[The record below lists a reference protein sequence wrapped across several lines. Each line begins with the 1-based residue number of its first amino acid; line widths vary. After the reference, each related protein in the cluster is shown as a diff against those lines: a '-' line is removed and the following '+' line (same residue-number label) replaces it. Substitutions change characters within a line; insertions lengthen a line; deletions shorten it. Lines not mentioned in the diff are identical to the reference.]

1 MTSSSLPPLA
11 QQPLHLFLLLDC
23 SGSMAADGKIQA
35 LNAAIREA
43 LPHLGEVNESN
54 PHAAL
59 LLRAIAFSS
68 DAAWHVE
75 APTPVEQVV
84 WRSVTAGG
92 YTDLGAAIDLVTPC
106 LSTPPMPANALPPAI
121 VLVSDGMPTDDF
133 EASLDALLSTE
144 WGAQSMRAAVAI
156 GRDADRETLSRFM
169 GGGAPL
175 AASNPEQLATA
186 LRWAT
191 TRASVLA
198 STLADWAEARTDFG
212 PRAVDGDVT
221 EVVW

>member
-1 MTSSSLPPLA
+1 MSTPLPGLA

-43 LPHLGEVNESN
+43 LPHLDEVNESN

-59 LLRAIAFSS
+59 LLRVVAFSS
-68 DAAWHVE
+68 DAAWHIE
-75 APTPVEQVV
+75 QPTPVDDVEWDNV
-84 WRSVTAGG
+84 RAGG
-92 YTDLGAAIDLVTPC
+92 YTDLGAALDLVTAE

-121 VLVSDGMPTDDF
+121 VLVSDGMPTDDW
-133 EASLDALLSTE
+133 EASLSALLETE

-169 GGGAPL
+169 DGGTPL
-175 AASNPEQLATA
+175 AASNPEQLASS

-198 STLADWAEARTDFG
+198 STLADWAEFRTEFG
-212 PRAVDGDVT
+212 PRAADGDVT